1 MTNLYTHSFP
11 QLPSFPA
18 SSAVLVGV
26 YMGASQSTM
35 PESVTGDQLAQRL
48 EELDVQSPQ
57 EKGYVYVKSDMETP
71 RTPDSANELPSTA
84 WEPTLSI
91 STAEHWEKELLQDP
105 KVRSILSSLLIRQC
119 LPPMSRLTVRYSTAS
134 LSPPSPAPTPSKS

>member
-1 MTNLYTHSFP
+1 
-11 QLPSFPA
+11 
-18 SSAVLVGV
+18 
-26 YMGASQSTM
+26 M

-48 EELDVQSPQ
+48 EELDVQSPK
-57 EKGYVYVKSDMETP
+57 EKGYVYVKNDMETP

-105 KVRSILSSLLIRQC
+105 KVRSILSSLVLRQH
-119 LPPMSRLTVRYSTAS
+119 LPPMSLLTVR
-134 LSPPSPAPTPSKS
+134 